1 VPPARV
7 APSIDFSS
15 LADEDL
21 EEALRTTSPLAR
33 VIWKQGPLESQDR
46 STALM
51 RLAHVCYR
59 SGVTPSM
66 CRVIVV
72 DADKRWGKYHLRGE
86 AGQVEINKIVERAYR
101 G

>member
-1 VPPARV
+1 
-7 APSIDFSS
+7 
-15 LADEDL
+15 
-21 EEALRTTSPLAR
+21 
-33 VIWKQGPLESQDR
+33 
-46 STALM
+46 
-51 RLAHVCYR
+51 
-59 SGVTPSM
+59 M